1 MRDKRPFSVYLQ
13 LPAIK
18 KQVLETA
25 NRFDVDAARRGVDH
39 DESRYTGFLC
49 SFFRPMGDKREIH
62 GTWLNVSL
70 RCTNCS
76 VSRKGGKK
84 YIAVLGSL
92 GRLNLEFH
100 LSSRKDKITKIQS
113 SLQNLLLFRALS

>member
-25 NRFDVDAARRGVDH
+25 NRFDVDAARRVDHH

-49 SFFRPMGDKREIH
+49 TFFFRPMGDKR
-62 GTWLNVSL
+62 GNTWDVVK
-70 RCTNCS
+70 R
-76 VSRKGGKK
+76 
-84 YIAVLGSL
+84 I
-92 GRLNLEFH
+92 
-100 LSSRKDKITKIQS
+100 S
-113 SLQNLLLFRALS
+113 SLYKLPGIAERGKIYRSTRLIR

>member
-1 MRDKRPFSVYLQ
+1 MRR
-13 LPAIK
+13 
-18 KQVLETA
+18 
-25 NRFDVDAARRGVDH
+25 AAASTTTNH
-39 DESRYTGFLC
+39 DTRVSYVR
-49 SFFRPMGDKREIH
+49 FFRPMGDKREIH